1 MAVNCCRMHGDICTI
16 YTAGDGLAIPVRSC
30 SVLQIHFRA
39 AIGAIS
45 RLYLSVIS
53 FVDTPPRINPGDSRF
68 TDRCPQAGLAQS
80 PRALGSGVSRPTVQR
95 LRQQA
100 QTFVQDV
107 FGGIYVPVVDGT
119 ADGANPLPD
128 GQVLGSRPLCAAVG
142 AELGGREEFIH
153 TDNRFPVPRRLVLQ
167 LPPELS
173 PACV

>member
-1 MAVNCCRMHGDICTI
+1 MPALRNG
-16 YTAGDGLAIPVRSC
+16 GGFS
-30 SVLQIHFRA
+30 S
-39 AIGAIS
+39 AIS
-45 RLYLSVIS
+45 SALSTQS
-53 FVDTPPRINPGDSRF
+53 AGFDTPPRINPGDSRF
-68 TDRCPQAGLAQS
+68 TDRCPQAGLVQS
-80 PRALGSGVSRPTVQR
+80 PRALGSGVSRPTMYN

-100 QTFVQDV
+100 QSFVQDILC
-107 FGGIYVPVVDGT
+107 GIYVPVVDGAT
-119 ADGANPLPD
+119 DGANPLPD